1 MLKVIFTPTSRFH
14 FAKALYTKLKNTY
27 RLGHIFFKN
36 AKPVHRELAFVLHQ
50 YFAIPMLRPS
60 DMKGQLERL
69 EKELRK
75 LCPELSLAEARAL
88 NKWHN
93 VYVLGYWFRLR
104 GADAISV
111 YGASN
116 TTNNRIER

>member
-1 MLKVIFTPTSRFH
+1 LRCSLTPSYRFH
-14 FAKALYTKLKNTY
+14 FAKALYHKLKNVY
-27 RLGHIFFKN
+27 GLGHVFYKN
-36 AKPVHRELAFVLHQ
+36 AKPVHKELAFVLRQ
-50 YFAIPMLRPS
+50 YFALPMRRPS

-69 EKELRK
+69 EKELRR